1 MRGKIITFIDLFYPP
16 FRKWMPEQ
24 TFRYAVCGGTN
35 TVLGLL
41 VYSICYKYIL
51 KKQNLEL
58 GFIAFKPHNAALFIS
73 FCINFIVGFLLMKF
87 IVFVSSNLRGRIQ
100 LVRYFAAFI
109 FNLFLNYLLLK
120 LFVEILHMDAVL
132 SQVITTCII
141 VTFSYLSQK
150 HFSFRIKK

>member
-1 MRGKIITFIDLFYPP
+1 MQGKIITFIDLFYPP

-150 HFSFRIKK
+150 HFSFRVKK